1 LSSESKKPNNYVVS
15 QVNKAKQNLNNFG
28 MINPEN
34 QVTKEDLQKLS
45 FAGDISKLK
54 SIKRE
59 KMLEDLSCLLNEKV
73 RDLERQEQEEKW
85 KEIMLQELNLAL
97 NEKIIQLE
105 HANTDLVEEKKHS
118 DALNGQLQE
127 TLQKLCHSEEQL
139 TLERDW
145 LVEQVEIKSLEV
157 IETIRQ
163 MIKTEVKGKE
173 PTK

>member
-1 LSSESKKPNNYVVS
+1 MPSESKKSNVLS

-34 QVTKEDLQKLS
+34 HVTKEDLQKLS

-59 KMLEDLSCLLNEKV
+59 KMLEDLSCLLNGKI

-85 KEIMLQELNLAL
+85 KETMLHELNLAL
-97 NEKIIQLE
+97 NEKITQLE
-105 HANTDLVEEKKHS
+105 QANVQLAEEKKRS
-118 DALNGQLQE
+118 DDLNGQLQE
-127 TLQKLCHSEEQL
+127 TLQKLRHSEEQL

-163 MIKTEVKGKE
+163 MIHTEGKDKA
-173 PTK
+173 PSK

>member
-1 LSSESKKPNNYVVS
+1 MPSESKKSNVIS

-34 QVTKEDLQKLS
+34 HVTKEDLQKLS

-59 KMLEDLSCLLNEKV
+59 KMLEDLSCLLNGKI

-85 KEIMLQELNLAL
+85 KETMLHELNVAL
-97 NEKIIQLE
+97 NEKITQLE
-105 HANTDLVEEKKHS
+105 QANAQLAEEKKRS
-118 DALNGQLQE
+118 DDLNGQLQE
-127 TLQKLCHSEEQL
+127 TLQKLRHSEEQL

-163 MIKTEVKGKE
+163 MIKTEGKDKV
-173 PTK
+173 PSK

>member
-1 LSSESKKPNNYVVS
+1 MPVESKKSSNYVVS

-34 QVTKEDLQKLS
+34 QVTKEDIQKLS

-59 KMLEDLSCLLNEKV
+59 KMLEDLSCLLNGKIRE
-73 RDLERQEQEEKW
+73 LERQEQEEKW
-85 KEIMLQELNLAL
+85 KETMLHELNITL
-97 NEKIIQLE
+97 NEKIALLEQANIQL
-105 HANTDLVEEKKHS
+105 ADEKKRS
-118 DALNGQLQE
+118 DALNIQLQE
-127 TLQKLCHSEEQL
+127 TLQKLRHSEEQL
-139 TLERDW
+139 TMERDW

-163 MIKTEVKGKE
+163 MIKTEDKK
-173 PTK
+173 PAK

>member
-1 LSSESKKPNNYVVS
+1 
-15 QVNKAKQNLNNFG
+15 

-59 KMLEDLSCLLNEKV
+59 KMLEDLSCLLNGKI

-85 KEIMLQELNLAL
+85 KETMLQELNLAL
-97 NEKIIQLE
+97 NEKITQLE
-105 HANTDLVEEKKHS
+105 QANTQLAEEKKRS
-118 DALNGQLQE
+118 DDLNSQLQGA
-127 TLQKLCHSEEQL
+127 LQKLRHSEEQL

-163 MIKTEVKGKE
+163 MIKTEGKDKA
-173 PTK
+173 PSK

>member
-1 LSSESKKPNNYVVS
+1 MAQESKKPNYVVS
-15 QVNKAKQNLNNFG
+15 QVNKAKQNLNDFG

-34 QVTKEDLQKLS
+34 QVTKEDIQKLS

-59 KMLEDLSCLLNEKV
+59 KMLEDLSCLLNGKIRE
-73 RDLERQEQEEKW
+73 LERQEQEEKW
-85 KEIMLQELNLAL
+85 KETMLHELNITL
-97 NEKIIQLE
+97 NEKIAMLEQANIQL
-105 HANTDLVEEKKHS
+105 ADEKKRS
-118 DALNGQLQE
+118 DALNLQLQE
-127 TLQKLCHSEEQL
+127 TLQKLRHSEEQL

-163 MIKTEVKGKE
+163 MIKTEDKK
-173 PTK
+173 PSK

>member
-1 LSSESKKPNNYVVS
+1 MPSESKKSNVLS

-59 KMLEDLSCLLNEKV
+59 KMLEDLSCLLNGKI

-85 KEIMLQELNLAL
+85 KETMLQELNLAL
-97 NEKIIQLE
+97 NEKITQLE
-105 HANTDLVEEKKHS
+105 QANAQLAEEKKRS
-118 DALNGQLQE
+118 DDLTGQLQE
-127 TLQKLCHSEEQL
+127 TLKKLRHSEEQL

-163 MIKTEVKGKE
+163 MIKTEGKDKA
-173 PTK
+173 PSK

>member
-1 LSSESKKPNNYVVS
+1 MPSESKKSNNVFS

-45 FAGDISKLK
+45 FAGDIGKLK
-54 SIKRE
+54 SIKKE
-59 KMLEDLSCLLNEKV
+59 KMLEDLSCLLNGKI

-85 KEIMLQELNLAL
+85 KETMLQELNLAL
-97 NEKIIQLE
+97 NEKITQLE
-105 HANTDLVEEKKHS
+105 QANAQLAEEKKRS
-118 DALNGQLQE
+118 DDLNGQLQE
-127 TLQKLCHSEEQL
+127 TLQKLRHSEEQL

-163 MIKTEVKGKE
+163 MIKTEGKE
-173 PTK
+173 KPPSK

>member
-1 LSSESKKPNNYVVS
+1 LPSESKSNVVS
-15 QVNKAKQNLNNFG
+15 QVNKAKQNLSNFG

-45 FAGDISKLK
+45 FAGDINKLK

-59 KMLEDLSCLLNEKV
+59 KMLEDLSGLLNGKIRE
-73 RDLERQEQEEKW
+73 LERQEQEEKW
-85 KEIMLQELNLAL
+85 KETMLQELNLTL
-97 NEKIIQLE
+97 SEKITQLE
-105 HANTDLVEEKKHS
+105 QANTLLAEEKKHS
-118 DALNGQLQE
+118 DELNSQLQE
-127 TLQKLCHSEEQL
+127 TLQKLRHSEEQL

-163 MIKTEVKGKE
+163 MIKTEVKEQK
-173 PTK
+173 TN

>member
-1 LSSESKKPNNYVVS
+1 MPSESKKSDNVVS
-15 QVNKAKQNLNNFG
+15 QINKAKQNLNNFG

-34 QVTKEDLQKLS
+34 QVTKEDLKKLS

-59 KMLEDLSCLLNEKV
+59 KMLEDLSYLLNEKV
-73 RDLERQEQEEKW
+73 RYLERQEQEEKW
-85 KEIMLQELNLAL
+85 KETMLQELNLAL

-105 HANTDLVEEKKHS
+105 QANVRLAEEKKHS
-118 DALNGQLQE
+118 DILNGQLQE
-127 TLQKLCHSEEQL
+127 TLQKLRHSEEQL

-163 MIKTEVKGKE
+163 MIKTDGKDKE